1 MANIRQIRRRIR
13 TVSNTAKITNALQ
26 LVAASKM
33 KRAQERA
40 TASRPYADKLREVLG
55 DVASTISEDQR
66 NHPLLQEREGGKTA
80 IIFITPDRGLCGGL
94 PSNLNRAAAAFVLE
108 QRAEG
113 AEVSA
118 VAVGRKGRDFLRRNG
133 VKVDAEFSDLG
144 DFPSLLE
151 VTPIIRIA
159 TEGFLSGEYD
169 RVFLLYPVFVNT
181 VTQRPTAVQ
190 LLPITSAEAKGEDR
204 GEREV
209 DYIFEP
215 SAEHVLDEMLPRHV
229 ELVMY
234 QSVLDARASEQSARM
249 VAMKNAT
256 DSAKDVVRTLT
267 LLYNKARQEQI
278 TKELLDIVGGVEGLS
293 S

>member
-215 SAEHVLDEMLPRHV
+215 SAEHVLDEMLPRYV

>member
-66 NHPLLQEREGGKTA
+66 NHPLLQEREGKKTA

-133 VKVDAEFSDLG
+133 VKLDAEFSDLG

-190 LLPITSAEAKGEDR
+190 LLPITSAEAKGDDR

-215 SAEHVLDEMLPRHV
+215 SAEHVLDEMLPRYV

>member
-55 DVASTISEDQR
+55 DVAATISEDQR
-66 NHPLLQEREGGKTA
+66 NHPLLQEREGKKTA
-80 IIFITPDRGLCGGL
+80 VIFITPDRGLCGGL

-108 QRAEG
+108 RRGEG
-113 AEVSA
+113 AEVSS

-133 VKVDAEFSDLG
+133 VKIDAEFADLG

-169 RVFLLYPVFVNT
+169 RVFLLYPMFVNT

-215 SAEHVLDEMLPRHV
+215 SPEHVLDEMLPRYV
-229 ELVMY
+229 ELVVY

-278 TKELLDIVGGVEGLS
+278 TKELLDIVGGVEGLAG
-293 S
+293 